1 MEQKKNLIL
10 LHGPAISASRAHLSR
25 VRANF
30 SIDDVLVLEKDVTSG
45 ELTLALS
52 NTSLFSQERLMII
65 ENPADDFTLTSVPDD
80 ITLVVWLDHEASE
93 TKPIVKSIR
102 ALKGQVIN
110 YPESK
115 EASIFPLLD
124 LLAAHSNQAY
134 TELIK
139 IRQSGLGLQ
148 YIIVMVLYLLRKEL
162 KTQRRH
168 FSKEQIIYFYKQVL
182 EIDFRLKSGLLD
194 EDQAQFELVGMFM
207 KT

>member
-10 LHGPAISASRAHLSR
+10 LHGPAISASRAHLLR

-30 SIDDVLVLEKDVTSG
+30 SIDDVLVLEKDVTFG
-45 ELTLALS
+45 ELTSALV
-52 NTSLFSQERLMII
+52 NASLFSRERLVVV
-65 ENPADDFTLTSVPDD
+65 ENPGDDFALTSIPDD
-80 ITLVVWLDHEASE
+80 ITLVVWLDHEVSE

-124 LLAAHSNQAY
+124 LLTAHSNQAY
-134 TELIK
+134 AELVRIK
-139 IRQSGLGLQ
+139 QAGFGLQ
-148 YIIVMVLYLLRKEL
+148 YIIVMILYLLRKEL
-162 KTQRRH
+162 KAQRRH
-168 FSKEQIIYFYKQVL
+168 FNREQIIYFYKQVL
-182 EIDFRLKSGLLD
+182 EVDFKLKSGLLD